1 MVLPTGPEHE
11 LSSFFKM
18 TPDLVCIAGKDGF
31 FRNFNQAVI
40 NKLGYSPE
48 ELLASPINDFI
59 HPEDREETI
68 KRRSELHNGKTLTN
82 FYNRYLTKTGEIVW
96 LHWTSV
102 FVTDQQVVFAI
113 AKDVTSRK
121 QQERTIIEKYKKFKS
136 LATHFKGRL
145 EKDKEFLAVELHEEL
160 AQLAAVLKMNIDWV
174 SQNIKEIDE
183 ESATRMEQALSI
195 CDILIESIRKISYS
209 VFPNMI
215 RDVGLNDTLKWLCNE
230 FSVRTG
236 MPSEFICTTE
246 TKRITNE
253 IKLDIFRFC
262 QESLD
267 HIAHSGRAGVVKLLA
282 EATGN
287 KISISILDTGNDFDA
302 SQNFKTINL
311 AGMKKRAASVNGQVS
326 LQNVAGK
333 GSSISFTIPVHTAY
347 GKMGKMA

>member
-1 MVLPTGPEHE
+1 MVLPTGPENE

-18 TPDLVCIAGKDGF
+18 TPDLVCIAGRDGY

-48 ELLASPINDFI
+48 ELLANPIVDFI
-59 HPEDREETI
+59 HPEDREETV
-68 KRRSELHNGKTLTN
+68 KRRSEMYDGQPLTN
-82 FYNRYLTKTGEIVW
+82 FYNRYITKNGDIVW
-96 LHWTSV
+96 LHWTSI
-102 FVTDQQVVFAI
+102 FILDQEVVFAI
-113 AKDVTSRK
+113 AKDVTARK
-121 QQERTIIEKYKKFKS
+121 QQERTIIDKYKKFKG
-136 LATHFKGRL
+136 LAAHFKDRL

-174 SQNIKEIDE
+174 SQNLKEIDE
-183 ESATRMEQALSI
+183 ESAMRMEQALSI

-230 FSVRTG
+230 FSMRTG
-236 MPSEFICTTE
+236 IPCEFICTTE

-267 HIAHSGRAGVVKLLA
+267 HIATLGHQGMVKIVT
-282 EATGN
+282 EAAGN
-287 KISISILDTGNDFDA
+287 KISISIMDNGNGFEA
-302 SQNFKTINL
+302 SQKFKTINL

-326 LQNVAGK
+326 LHNIAGK
-333 GSSISFTIPVHTAY
+333 GSSISFTIPVLEAY